1 MINSSRAKYLPPVA
15 MDYSLQNHRSFI
27 GSRASDLPSPALVL
41 SLPVIKKNIERLH
54 QDVEKAGVTLRPHV
68 KTLKSLEVTR
78 LMLGNGKFR
87 KTVASTLSEIRGLL
101 PLAKEGILD
110 EVLYG
115 LPPASGAIPLLS
127 ELRSSVRILLMIDHE
142 RQISLLEDFAG
153 KNPDGAPTAA
163 PWDVYIKLDVGTKRA
178 GLPLGSERLR
188 ALIRRADES
197 PAVSLYGFYCHAGH
211 SYGCRTQAEAEG
223 VLADEIN
230 GVLSAAKLIVGGD
243 RRLTLSVGATPTA
256 HVVGSLKTA
265 IPANVTLELH
275 AGNFP
280 TNDLQQVATGL
291 VAAEDQA
298 IRVLAEV
305 CSVYPERNEALINA
319 GTIALSK
326 ETGPSPG
333 FGGVVGKPG
342 WAVVRMSQEHGI
354 VGEVEVAAGA
364 GAGAGADG
372 SKNAAGPERRR
383 RDVEAD
389 LEVGDR
395 IFLNVQHACI
405 TAAAFYV
412 YYVVDEDDIVRD
424 TWVPWKGW

>member
-1 MINSSRAKYLPPVA
+1 

-27 GSRASDLPSPALVL
+27 GSKASDLPSPALIL

-78 LMLGNGKFR
+78 LMLGDGKFK

-110 EVLYG
+110 EAQVLYG
-115 LPPASGAIPLLS
+115 LPPASGAIPFLS
-127 ELRSSVRILLMIDHE
+127 ELRSSVKILLMIDHE
-142 RQISLLEDFAG
+142 KQISLLEEFAK
-153 KNPDGAPTAA
+153 KNPEAPTA
-163 PWDVYIKLDVGTKRA
+163 PWDIYIKLDVGTKRA
-178 GLPLGSERLR
+178 GLPLGSERLQK
-188 ALIRRADES
+188 LIRRADES

-211 SYGCRTQAEAEG
+211 SYGCRTQEEAEG

-243 RRLTLSVGATPTA
+243 RKLTLSVGATPTA

-333 FGGVVGKPG
+333 FGSVVGKPG

-354 VGEVEVAAGA
+354 VGEAEVAAAGA
-364 GAGAGADG
+364 G
-372 SKNAAGPERRR
+372 SKNAGPERR
-383 RDVEAD
+383 DAEANF
-389 LEVGDR
+389 EVGDR
-395 IFLNVQHACI
+395 VFLNVQHACI

-412 YYVVDEDDIVRD
+412 YYVVDEDDVVRD

>member
-1 MINSSRAKYLPPVA
+1 

-27 GSRASDLPSPALVL
+27 GSKASDLPSPALIL

-78 LMLGNGKFR
+78 LMLGNGKFK

-115 LPPASGAIPLLS
+115 LPPASGAIPFLS

-142 RQISLLEDFAG
+142 KQISLLEDFAK
-153 KNPDGAPTAA
+153 KNPEAPTA
-163 PWDVYIKLDVGTKRA
+163 PWDIYIKLDVGTKRA
-178 GLPLGSERLR
+178 GLPLGSERLQK
-188 ALIRRADES
+188 LIRRADES

-211 SYGCRTQAEAEG
+211 SYGCRTQEEAES

-243 RRLTLSVGATPTA
+243 RKLTLSVGATPTA

-333 FGGVVGKPG
+333 FGSVVGKPG

-354 VGEVEVAAGA
+354 VGEAEVTTAGA
-364 GAGAGADG
+364 G
-372 SKNAAGPERRR
+372 SKNAGPERR
-383 RDVEAD
+383 DVEANF
-389 LEVGDR
+389 EVGDR
-395 IFLNVQHACI
+395 VFLNVQHACI